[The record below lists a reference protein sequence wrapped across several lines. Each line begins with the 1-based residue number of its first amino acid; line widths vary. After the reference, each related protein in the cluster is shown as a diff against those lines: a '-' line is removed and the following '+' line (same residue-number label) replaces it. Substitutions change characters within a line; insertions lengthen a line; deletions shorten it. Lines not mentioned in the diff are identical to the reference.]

1 MQVQGNGNGD
11 RQTLPAW
18 MRRYLFPTDGPDSG
32 KALALER
39 WQSLFLTAVEQE
51 RKPLVSLRA
60 ASQVG
65 KTLLALGVGL
75 RAAVDGRGVLLA
87 SATETGARDL
97 SRRVEG
103 AIERSPYL
111 AQMFPSARSGPGAR
125 ASWKD
130 RRLAS
135 GGWFGLAAAGSASQL
150 ASRTAAVAVA
160 DEVSRWPRSVRSGEG
175 HPLTL
180 LRARLSDWQDDARL
194 LAISSPVLEN
204 DAIGL
209 LFRDGDRRRLE
220 FPCLACHDLTPF
232 LWAQV
237 VGRERGETPEIA
249 CLACGV
255 PHGERARTQDAQESR
270 MGSPATRPNGSR
282 FNQLSPCRGSI
293 AVAPA

>member
-1 MQVQGNGNGD
+1 
-11 RQTLPAW
+11 

-32 KALALER
+32 KALRLER
-39 WQSLFLTAVEQE
+39 WQALLLTAVEQE
-51 RKPLVSLRA
+51 RKPIVALRA

-87 SATETGARDL
+87 SATEVGARDL

-130 RRLAS
+130 RRLDS
-135 GGWFGLAAAGSASQL
+135 GGWLALAAAGSASQL

-175 HPLTL
+175 HPFAL
-180 LRARLSDWQDDARL
+180 LRAASIRL
-194 LAISSPVLEN
+194 
-204 DAIGL
+204 GK
-209 LFRDGDRRRLE
+209 
-220 FPCLACHDLTPF
+220 TT
-232 LWAQV
+232 
-237 VGRERGETPEIA
+237 VG
-249 CLACGV
+249 
-255 PHGERARTQDAQESR
+255 
-270 MGSPATRPNGSR
+270 
-282 FNQLSPCRGSI
+282 
-293 AVAPA
+293 